1 MAPRRAPRRVDS
13 ILDLVGG
20 TPLVRIQRLLDRS
33 DVELYAKLEFLNP
46 GGSVKDRP
54 ALRMIEQAER
64 SGELTPDKIV
74 LEATSGNTGIG
85 LSMVCAVK
93 GYRML
98 FAMSESASEERRKI
112 LRAYG
117 ADILLT
123 PAHLSTD
130 GAIEEAYRLAR
141 EEPDKYFLVDQFNN
155 EDNWRSHCEGGTAD
169 EIWGATEGRVRVV
182 VVTMGTTGTLM
193 GITRRM
199 RELDPSV
206 RVVGVEPYKGH
217 KIQGLKNMRESY
229 PPGIYDKQEPDEIVH
244 VADDDAYE
252 IARRL
257 AREEGIFVGMSA
269 GAAMRVALDEAAAL
283 DGGGTVVTLLPD
295 GGERYLSTPLFV
307 SDKTPVPL
315 RLHNTLTRREDDL
328 VPLRPGHVGI
338 YACGP
343 SLDGPPDLG
352 LCRRMVFA
360 DLLRRYLT
368 FRGFG
373 VKLVVNLADID
384 DRTVTQCLAEGA
396 EIGEFTGR
404 WERAFHRDMAA
415 LRVLPA
421 DTCPRASDH
430 VGEMIEQT
438 RQLLDRGLAY
448 EKLRSVYFDLSRA
461 PGYGRLVP
469 VDRDEVREGATV
481 DFDYYEK
488 DDPRDFTL
496 FKRSTLAE
504 LKAGIYWQT
513 PWGNARPGW
522 HVECCT
528 MAGKHVGQPF
538 DLHLAS
544 TDLMFPHGENEIAI
558 AEGLGQP
565 FARMWLHS
573 EVVVADGHKVSRLS
587 HNDVTLEQLLA
598 LGTDPAAVRYWL
610 LAQHYRRVL
619 RHDPAEI
626 ERAGRSVA
634 RLDEFVARLEFA
646 SPGEPVAD
654 ADQRI
659 YEARQGFVD
668 AMDGDLNVSVALA
681 RLFAFVRWGNRQL
694 EEGLLDRA
702 QIDAVLDLVCS
713 LDRVLGV
720 LTPREAELGEADRE
734 LMERRTTAREAGEFE
749 LADRLRS
756 ELASRGIQLVDTSA
770 GTRWRRT

>member
-1 MAPRRAPRRVDS
+1 MALRKVDD
-13 ILDLVGG
+13 ILELVGG
-20 TPLVRIQRLLDRS
+20 TPLVRIQRLLPRR

-54 ALRMIEQAER
+54 ALRMIEAAER
-64 SGELTPDKIV
+64 SGELAPDKVV

-85 LSMVCAVK
+85 LAMVCAVK
-93 GYRML
+93 GYPML

-117 ADILLT
+117 AEILLT

-141 EEPDKYFLVDQFNN
+141 EEPDRYFLVDQFNN
-155 EDNWRSHCEGGTAD
+155 DDNWRSHHEGGTAD
-169 EIWGATEGRVRVV
+169 EIWEATEGRVRAVV
-182 VVTMGTTGTLM
+182 VSMGTTGTLM

-199 RELDPSV
+199 REIDPSV
-206 RVVGVEPYKGH
+206 RVIGVEPYKGH

-229 PPGIYDKQEPDEIVH
+229 PPGIYDKREPDEIVH
-244 VADDDAYE
+244 VDDDSAYE
-252 IARRL
+252 TARGL

-269 GAAMRVALDEAAAL
+269 GAAMRAAL
-283 DGGGTVVTLLPD
+283 DQAEALEAGGVVVTILAD

-307 SDKTPVPL
+307 SEKTPAPL
-315 RLHNTLTRREDDL
+315 RFHNTLTRQLDDL

-352 LCRRMVFA
+352 LCRRMVFG
-360 DLLRRYLT
+360 DLLRRYLS
-368 FRGFG
+368 FRGFT
-373 VKLVVNLADID
+373 VRMVVNLADID
-384 DRTVTQCLAEGA
+384 DRTVGQCLAEG
-396 EIGEFTGR
+396 EPIDEFTRR
-404 WERAFHRDMAA
+404 WEQAFHEDMRS
-415 LRVLPA
+415 LGVRPA
-421 DTCPRASDH
+421 DVYPRASEH
-430 VGEMIEQT
+430 VGDMIEQT

-448 EKLRSVYFDLSRA
+448 EKLRSVYFDLTRA
-461 PGYGRLVP
+461 EDYGRLVR
-469 VDRDEVREGATV
+469 VDREEVRGGATV

-528 MAGKHVGQPF
+528 MAGKHAGQSF

-558 AEGLGQP
+558 ADGLGQP
-565 FARMWLHS
+565 YARMWLHS
-573 EVVVADGHKVSRLS
+573 EVVVSSGHKIGRALG
-587 HNDVTLEQLLA
+587 NDVTLRGLLEE
-598 LGTDPAAVRYWL
+598 GHDPAAIRYWL

-619 RHDPAEI
+619 RFDPAEI
-626 ERAGRSVA
+626 ERAGLRVR

-646 SPGEPVAD
+646 APGEAVNG

-668 AMDGDLNVSVALA
+668 AMDHDLNLSVALA
-681 RLFAFVRWGNRQL
+681 RLFAFVKWGNRQL
-694 EEGLLDRA
+694 GRGRLDRDQLA
-702 QIDAVLDLVCS
+702 ACLELIRSVDE
-713 LDRVLGV
+713 VLGV
-720 LTPREAELGEADRE
+720 LSPPAADLDVDARELVSRREA
-734 LMERRTTAREAGEFE
+734 ARAGGDFA
-749 LADRLRS
+749 LADRLRDAL
-756 ELASRGIQLVDTSA
+756 EARGIQVVDTPA
-770 GTRWRRT
+770 GTRWRTR

>member
-1 MAPRRAPRRVDS
+1 MALRRVDS

-20 TPLVRIQRLLDRS
+20 TPLVRIQRLLDHR

-54 ALRMIEQAER
+54 ALRMIEAAER
-64 SGELTPDKIV
+64 SGELTADRIV

-85 LSMVCAVK
+85 LAMVCAVK

-117 ADILLT
+117 AEILLT

-141 EEPDKYFLVDQFNN
+141 QEPDRYFLVDQFNN
-155 EDNWRSHCEGGTAD
+155 EDNWRSHHDGGTAD
-169 EIWGATEGRVRVV
+169 EIWEATGGRVRVV

-199 RELDPSV
+199 RELDPTV

-229 PPGIYDKQEPDEIVH
+229 PPGIYDKREPDAIVH
-244 VADDDAYE
+244 VDDDAAYE

-269 GAAMRVALDEAAAL
+269 GAAMRIALDEADAL
-283 DGGGTVVTLLPD
+283 EGGGTVVTILAD

-307 SDKTPVPL
+307 SEKTPVPL
-315 RLHNTLTRREDDL
+315 RLHNTLTRTEDDL

-343 SLDGPPDLG
+343 SLDGPADLG

-360 DLLRRYLT
+360 DLVRRYLA
-368 FRGFG
+368 FRGYG
-373 VKLVVNLADID
+373 VRLVVNLADID
-384 DRTVTQCLAEGA
+384 DRTVTQCLAERA
-396 EIGEFTGR
+396 EIREFTAR
-404 WERAFHRDMAA
+404 WEASFRRDMET

-421 DTCPRASDH
+421 DTYPRASEH
-430 VGEMIEQT
+430 VGEMIERT
-438 RQLLDRGLAY
+438 RQLLDRRLAY

-461 PGYGRLVP
+461 EGYGRLVP
-469 VDRDEVREGATV
+469 VDRGEVREGATV

-544 TDLMFPHGENEIAI
+544 TDLVFPHGENEIAI

-573 EVVVADGHKVSRLS
+573 EVVVADGHKVSRPL
-587 HNDVTLEQLLA
+587 HNDVTLGQLLDQ
-598 LGTDPAAVRYWL
+598 GQHPAAVRYWL

-626 ERAGRSVA
+626 QRAERSVG

-646 SPGEPVAD
+646 SPGDPVPE

-659 YEARQGFVD
+659 YEARQGFVE
-668 AMDGDLNVSVALA
+668 AMDSDLNVSAALA
-681 RLFAFVRWGNRQL
+681 RLFAFVKWGNRQL
-694 EEGLLDRA
+694 GEGRLDRE
-702 QIDAVLDLVCS
+702 QLDAVLDLVRS
-713 LDRVLGV
+713 LDSVLGV
-720 LTPREAELGEADRE
+720 LSARQVEIDA
-734 LMERRTTAREAGEFE
+734 TAREMIDRRNEARAAGEFG
-749 LADRLRS
+749 LADRLRDD
-756 ELASRGIQLVDTSA
+756 LASRGIHLVDTPT
-770 GTRWRRT
+770 GTRWRR